1 MKQSSIKMSENRD
14 GLPSDQVRSPP
25 GSGDSATDR
34 SSLPGR
40 SFGLREAIILSLV
53 SCSVAVYVA
62 WLHG

>member
-14 GLPSDQVRSPP
+14 ESTSDEVRSPP
-25 GSGDSATDR
+25 GSGDSAADR
-34 SSLPGR
+34 SSLLGR

>member
-1 MKQSSIKMSENRD
+1 MSENRD
-14 GLPSDQVRSPP
+14 ESPSDQDRSPP
-25 GSGDSATDR
+25 GGGDGAADR